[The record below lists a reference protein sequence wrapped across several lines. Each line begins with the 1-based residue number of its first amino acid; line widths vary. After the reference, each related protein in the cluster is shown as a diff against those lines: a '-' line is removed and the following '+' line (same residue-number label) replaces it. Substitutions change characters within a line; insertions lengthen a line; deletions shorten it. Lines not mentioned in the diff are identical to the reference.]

1 MVLYEE
7 RVADGLLVLLQEVFA
22 AGVRLVKWN
31 MNVVWVLDANWR
43 LDIKKNPV
51 LTYDNGDIGYI

>member
-43 LDIKKNPV
+43 LDIKNPV
-51 LTYDNGDIGYI
+51 WTYDNGHIGYI